1 MMHTTK
7 PLTSYV
13 LVVLIQIVIVCLA
26 MKIRRGPEVERI
38 INDPP
43 PPSDSEANNEKVSYS
58 IQNSIKLSFEVP
70 LL

>member
-1 MMHTTK
+1 
-7 PLTSYV
+7 
-13 LVVLIQIVIVCLA
+13 

-58 IQNSIKLSFEVP
+58 IQDSIKLSFEVSP
-70 LL
+70 SLEAKSLIVK